1 MSGYV
6 TLSYNEYVT
15 VSPTSGSV
23 DDNTPIVVP
32 IGTFSDIDDALNSIS
47 VGGSF
52 TSVTLIVNVPS
63 YVKPPASVV
72 LTLIVYEDLA
82 SKSNITAFFNI
93 PPLDNVKLLLSGKD
107 ILSIKVYVNVSPAST
122 SNVVN
127 VPIVVP
133 ITVFSCCESLSIV
146 KPYGASFTSK
156 IFVSL
161 IKYLLPVIFH
171 QVSLKDC

>member
-72 LTLIVYEDLA
+72 LTLIEYEDLA
-82 SKSNITAFFNI
+82 S
-93 PPLDNVKLLLSGKD
+93 
-107 ILSIKVYVNVSPAST
+107 
-122 SNVVN
+122 
-127 VPIVVP
+127 
-133 ITVFSCCESLSIV
+133 
-146 KPYGASFTSK
+146 
-156 IFVSL
+156 
-161 IKYLLPVIFH
+161 
-171 QVSLKDC
+171 